1 MRWRMSLSRLAYL
14 PDVNVLVALGDP
26 SHVHHRTADN
36 WRQRIGNSRFL
47 LCLITEGGFVRLMA
61 NPIIGGLS
69 MSDTI
74 LLLQE
79 IAALPNCESLRIEY
93 SWLEL
98 IQPLTPR
105 LHGYRQVT
113 DALLLGLAI
122 RNGAILVTLDRS
134 IQALAGEAY
143 AANLLTL
150 A

>member
-1 MRWRMSLSRLAYL
+1 MSRLAYL

>member
-1 MRWRMSLSRLAYL
+1 LSEPAYL
-14 PDVNVLVALGDP
+14 PDVNVLVALSDP
-26 SHVHHRTADN
+26 SHVHHLTADR
-36 WRQRIGNSRFL
+36 WRQRIGSARFL
-47 LCLITEGGFVRLMA
+47 LCLIAESGFVRLMA
-61 NPIIGGLS
+61 NPSIGGLS
-69 MSDTI
+69 MSDAI
-74 LLLQE
+74 LLLHE
-79 IAALPNCESLRIEY
+79 IAALPNCEGLSIEH

-122 RNGAILVTLDRS
+122 RNGAILVTLDRR